1 MMNKSLVCGA
11 ALLLATFAAGA
22 QAAGCGKPRNAFDT
36 VYCAGNLFSQTDKS
50 LNQTYSEL
58 RKQLTPDQQNTLK
71 QGQLAWIKNRDAKCS
86 REEGEMYF
94 VNLDCAITMSQERLD
109 FLKERQRECSSTGCE
124 ASKLGQ

>member
-1 MMNKSLVCGA
+1 MNKKLLGGVAMMAC
-11 ALLLATFAAGA
+11 LLAGGA

-50 LNQTYSEL
+50 LNQTYGEL

-71 QGQLAWIKNRDAKCS
+71 QSQLAWIKSRDEQCS
-86 REEGEMYF
+86 REDNTGYF
-94 VNLDCAITMSQERLD
+94 VNLDCAVTMTQTRLD

-124 ASKLGQ
+124 AGKLSQQ